1 MEYAK
6 KEDVLTACSDAKFYY
21 LRNVLH
27 GLPDAYC
34 VSVLKNLI
42 PAMGEGSRLLVDDV
56 VLPDEGVSRQA
67 AQLDFIMMASIAGKK
82 RTREQWLG
90 ILGEAGYK
98 VLDIRPYTFPLQDSL
113 ILAAPA

>member
-1 MEYAK
+1 M
-6 KEDVLTACSDAKFYY
+6 LTACSDAKFYY

-34 VSVLKNLI
+34 GRVLKNLI
-42 PAMGEGSRLLVDDV
+42 SAMDEGSRLLIDDV

-82 RTREQWLG
+82 KTREQWLG
-90 ILGEAGYK
+90 ILGEAGYEA
-98 VLDIRPYTFPLQDSL
+98 LDISPCMFPLQDL
-113 ILAAPA
+113 FILAAPA